1 MTGSRAGSGPG
12 EQEGA
17 REGAVELAATVAERG
32 TDLALQ
38 VRPGEVVAVLGAN
51 GAGKSTLL
59 ALLAG
64 LLHPDTGRIRL
75 DGRVLVDTAT
85 GMWVPPHRRR
95 VVLLAQQALLFPH
108 LTVAE
113 NVAFG
118 PRSRGAGRSAARAVA
133 DRWLAAVD
141 ATEFAARSPAEL
153 SGGQAQR
160 VAIARALA
168 ADPAVLLLDEPM
180 AALDVAVAPAVRTLL
195 RRVLR
200 ETGRTALLVT
210 HDLID
215 ALSLADRVVVLGAG
229 SIVEDGPTRTVLA
242 QPRSAF
248 TARIAGVN
256 LIAGVAGSGDLSG
269 HLGGHFGGQLG
280 GHLVTAD
287 GTRIAGL
294 VDPGCRPGDDA
305 VAVFRPSAVAVHLT
319 DPGGSPRNHLPV
331 TLTELEPRGDVV
343 RLHTAPVPGAGGLL
357 ADVTVAAAADLG
369 LQPGASVFCAI
380 KATEVTI
387 YAAAPAPGG
396 P

>member
-1 MTGSRAGSGPG
+1 MTGSRAAAG
-12 EQEGA
+12 
-17 REGAVELAATVAERG
+17 EGAVELAATVAERG
-32 TDLALQ
+32 TDLRLQ
-38 VRPGEVVAVLGAN
+38 VAPGEVVAVLGAN

-64 LLHPDTGRIRL
+64 LLPPDTGRIRL
-75 DGRVLVDTAT
+75 DGRVLVDTAA
-85 GMWVPPHRRR
+85 GVWVPPHRRR

-118 PRSRGAGRSAARAVA
+118 PRSRGAGRSAARAAA

-141 ATEFAARSPAEL
+141 AAEFAARTPAEL

-200 ETGRTALLVT
+200 ESGRTALLVT

-215 ALSLADRVVVLGAG
+215 VLSLADRVVVLESG
-229 SIVEDGPTRTVLA
+229 SVVEDGPTRTVLTR
-242 QPRSAF
+242 PRSAF

-256 LIAGVAGSGDLSG
+256 LIAGVAQGGS
-269 HLGGHFGGQLG
+269 
-280 GHLVTAD
+280 LVTPA

-357 ADVTVAAAADLG
+357 ADVTLAAAADLG
-369 LQPGASVFCAI
+369 LQPGSSVFCAI

-387 YAAAPAPGG
+387 HAAAPAARDGQ
-396 P
+396 